1 MIILSNISKAYGPK
15 TLFSDVSL
23 RLLRGEK
30 LGLVGPNGAGK
41 TTLFSIILGEL
52 EEDSGKVE
60 LERGKTIGFLP
71 QESAP
76 TGEET
81 VLELATAISTELSEI
96 QKKIRLHPDPEN
108 PTRIQALEEFAEH
121 NGFALEAKA
130 KKILSG
136 LAFQQNDFQ
145 KSAKTLSGGWI
156 MRAHLA
162 RLLVMEPD
170 LLMLDE
176 PTNHLDLET
185 LCWFQNQLQRYPG
198 AILTISHDRA
208 FLNGI
213 CYGIIE
219 IAHGRLQR
227 YQGNYESY
235 LVQKSEREAQYLAAY
250 KNQQRE
256 IAHHEDF
263 IRRFRAKASKAS
275 QAQARIKLLEKIE
288 RLPAPESEAETLS
301 FKFPQPERSGQRVA
315 TITQV
320 KQAYG
325 DHVVYKNLNFE
336 IEKTERIVLVG
347 PNGAG
352 KSTLLK
358 ILANLVPIESGIRE
372 LGHQVSVGYFSQ
384 QRVDQLNLE
393 NSVLDEAMQKVKSKV
408 HTQDVRGILG
418 TFLFRG
424 DDVFKKVKVLSGGE
438 KSRLALVKLL
448 LSPPNLMLLDEPT
461 THLDMPSIDAVIQ
474 ALKDYTGTL
483 IFVSHDLHFIRA
495 LAKRTVR
502 IEAGKITNFA
512 GDYDYYLWKSGAISE
527 KKGLVEGLKDS
538 RPTDFTNDSQKTK
551 VLSAKEKEESVQKL
565 TKKQPVRKNN
575 LNSLSINW
583 KRKFLNLKK
592 NKLT

>member
-1 MIILSNISKAYGPK
+1 MKILIYFFAKTFGFKNLIFSTMIILSNISKAYGPK

-235 LVQKSEREAQYLAAY
+235 LIQKSEREAQYLAAY

-393 NSVLDEAMQKVKSKV
+393 NSILDEAMQKVKSKV

-424 DDVFKKVKVLSGGE
+424 DDVFKKVKVLSGGK
-438 KSRLALVKLL
+438 KSI
-448 LSPPNLMLLDEPT
+448 
-461 THLDMPSIDAVIQ
+461 SIGQVI
-474 ALKDYTGTL
+474 
-483 IFVSHDLHFIRA
+483 V
-495 LAKRTVR
+495 
-502 IEAGKITNFA
+502 
-512 GDYDYYLWKSGAISE
+512 ISTQ
-527 KKGLVEGLKDS
+527 S
-538 RPTDFTNDSQKTK
+538 NAS
-551 VLSAKEKEESVQKL
+551 
-565 TKKQPVRKNN
+565 
-575 LNSLSINW
+575 
-583 KRKFLNLKK
+583 
-592 NKLT
+592 

>member
-227 YQGNYESY
+227 VE
-235 LVQKSEREAQYLAAY
+235 VVREQF
-250 KNQQRE
+250 Q
-256 IAHHEDF
+256 
-263 IRRFRAKASKAS
+263 
-275 QAQARIKLLEKIE
+275 
-288 RLPAPESEAETLS
+288 
-301 FKFPQPERSGQRVA
+301 
-315 TITQV
+315 
-320 KQAYG
+320 
-325 DHVVYKNLNFE
+325 
-336 IEKTERIVLVG
+336 
-347 PNGAG
+347 
-352 KSTLLK
+352 
-358 ILANLVPIESGIRE
+358 
-372 LGHQVSVGYFSQ
+372 
-384 QRVDQLNLE
+384 
-393 NSVLDEAMQKVKSKV
+393 
-408 HTQDVRGILG
+408 
-418 TFLFRG
+418 
-424 DDVFKKVKVLSGGE
+424 
-438 KSRLALVKLL
+438 
-448 LSPPNLMLLDEPT
+448 
-461 THLDMPSIDAVIQ
+461 
-474 ALKDYTGTL
+474 
-483 IFVSHDLHFIRA
+483 
-495 LAKRTVR
+495 
-502 IEAGKITNFA
+502 
-512 GDYDYYLWKSGAISE
+512 
-527 KKGLVEGLKDS
+527 
-538 RPTDFTNDSQKTK
+538 
-551 VLSAKEKEESVQKL
+551 
-565 TKKQPVRKNN
+565 
-575 LNSLSINW
+575 
-583 KRKFLNLKK
+583 
-592 NKLT
+592 